1 MPSPSVSFEE
11 IDYGVGGGGVWLT
24 KAEKPQQ
31 TCKPLEAVE
40 AVVEDGRMD
49 DEWMDDG
56 GMNG

>member
-1 MPSPSVSFEE
+1 MWEE
-11 IDYGVGGGGVWLT
+11 EACLVDNG
-24 KAEKPQQ
+24 KPQQ

-49 DEWMDDG
+49 DG